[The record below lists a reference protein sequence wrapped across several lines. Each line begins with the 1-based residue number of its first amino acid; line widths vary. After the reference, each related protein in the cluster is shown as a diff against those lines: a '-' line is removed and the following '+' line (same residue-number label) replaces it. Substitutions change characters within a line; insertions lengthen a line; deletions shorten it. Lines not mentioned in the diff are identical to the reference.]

1 MRTFGALHTID
12 SEIDKAPAAKRRK
25 SKAAQRPRSARE
37 TMSMKQPIQFD
48 LSQIQRCIGRRQ
60 VVDDAPSK
68 KTGKYKARKDRL
80 ALPESE

>member
-25 SKAAQRPRSARE
+25 SKPAQRRSTRE
-37 TMSMKQPIQFD
+37 TMSMERPIQFD
-48 LSQIQRCIGRRQ
+48 QAKGREKRQ
-60 VVDDAPSK
+60 Q
-68 KTGKYKARKDRL
+68 YKARKDRL